1 MSSRGRD
8 TPAGLWP
15 SEENRTP
22 TSSRLVQ
29 KLRSPIGRRLMI
41 NLNLFAH
48 GVNLQVG
55 RRHLR
60 RARPRP
66 RFVPLQVNPLMELV
80 PRRSGTSDRRRRTA
94 LASGDVVNG
103 CSGLFGVLGFRS
115 RVTPGDTSTRDRSRS
130 RDREEDSDD

>member
-1 MSSRGRD
+1 MAEILLLDCGPLRKIA
-8 TPAGLWP
+8 P
-15 SEENRTP
+15 P

-103 CSGLFGVLGFRS
+103 ALASSASSGFRS